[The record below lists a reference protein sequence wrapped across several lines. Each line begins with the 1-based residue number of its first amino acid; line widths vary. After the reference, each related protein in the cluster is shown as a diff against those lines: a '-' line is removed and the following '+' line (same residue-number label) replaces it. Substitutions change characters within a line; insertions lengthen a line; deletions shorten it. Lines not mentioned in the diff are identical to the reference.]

1 MIRERS
7 NDESKA
13 FYTERDM
20 SDSRMEIQE
29 NNRSFP
35 MVPSLPLKQQQ
46 IYFPPREEK
55 YIKEKFV
62 GQEAISKFYNRYKN
76 IEKVR

>member
-1 MIRERS
+1 MIKERS

-13 FYTERDM
+13 FYTDRDLA
-20 SDSRMEIQE
+20 DSRFEIQE
-29 NNRSFP
+29 NNQSFP
-35 MVPSLPLKQQQ
+35 MINFPLKQQQ

-76 IEKVR
+76 IEKIR